1 MSMMLTLRRLSSAD
15 LTALNENPDEVVP
28 WLRDVDGFE
37 QVAASAEQHTME
49 QAISAVGREVWSRY
63 LGAEAV
69 MRPMIAAAMIDYL
82 KKNAGPAIS
91 KPEYLD
97 LDKSWHILHTL
108 ISGSPD
114 IGDTPQAALLG
125 GEEVGPCGGY
135 GPVRL
140 LRPEQVSEFA
150 GVLQPLDVETLK
162 KRVDPDELRK
172 LGVTFAQTEFDLE
185 LLDFEI
191 EDHFPALQKFVQ
203 ATVKKKR
210 GLLLILE

>member
-1 MSMMLTLRRLSSAD
+1 MSMMLTLRRLSQAD
-15 LTALNENPDEVVP
+15 LLALEENPDEVIP

-37 QVAASAEQHTME
+37 QVAASAEQHSME

-63 LGAEAV
+63 LGAEDLI
-69 MRPMIAAAMIDYL
+69 RPMIAAAIIDYL
-82 KKNAGPAIS
+82 RKNAGPEIS
-91 KPEYLD
+91 RPEYLD

-114 IGDTPQAALLG
+114 TGNTPEAALLG
-125 GEEVGPCGGY
+125 GKEVGPSGGY
-135 GPVRL
+135 GPVRV

-150 GVLQPLDVETLK
+150 EVLKPLDVETLK
-162 KRVDPDELRK
+162 KRVDPVALRK
-172 LGVTFAQTEFDLE
+172 QGVTFAQTEFDLE
-185 LLDFEI
+185 LLNFEI
-191 EDHFPALQKFVQ
+191 EDYFPTLQKFVQ

>member
-15 LTALNENPDEVVP
+15 LIALAENPDEVVP

-37 QVAASAEQHTME
+37 QVAASAQQHTME
-49 QAISAVGREVWSRY
+49 QAISAVGSEVWSRY
-63 LGAEAV
+63 LGAEAT

-82 KKNAGPAIS
+82 NKNAGPVIS

-114 IGDTPQAALLG
+114 PGDTPQAALLG

-135 GPVRL
+135 GPARV
-140 LRPEQVSEFA
+140 LRPEQVADFE
-150 GVLQPLDVETLK
+150 GVLQLLDVETLK
-162 KRVDPDELRK
+162 KRVDPEELRK
-172 LGVTFAQTEFDLE
+172 QGVTFAQTEFDLE